1 MNLHTFA
8 KVLLDSK
15 WIMEECENCFMPATI
30 FCEDCGNNYC
40 KSCCQSR
47 HQNERRKNHTLKVI
61 VAEASQEASQ
71 EDSQEEEEKEQNE
84 GRNN

>member
-1 MNLHTFA
+1 
-8 KVLLDSK
+8 
-15 WIMEECENCFMPATI
+15 MEECENCFKPATI

-47 HQNERRKNHTLKVI
+47 HQNERIKNHTLKVI

-84 GRNN
+84 GRRN